1 MADSR
6 LFQLLY
12 LLLEHQRMTA
22 GELAERLEVSTRT
35 IYRDVDALSQAGVP
49 IYATQGK
56 GGGVAL
62 MEHYTLDRAVLS
74 GEEQAR
80 LLTALRSLPDGLGGE
95 EVATKLSAIFRPS
108 QPDWLAVELTPW
120 QSRGNGG
127 DFRFYK
133 NAILE
138 RHVLELTYISAYSV
152 ERRYRIL
159 PARLVFKGRTW
170 YLQGWRLDREEYR
183 TYRLSRV
190 LDVADTGTVMAL
202 PQPPPDIEAG
212 FQVKNAAP
220 ITLRFSPA
228 MAYRVY
234 DEFDSR
240 DIEREDGGALQV
252 RVLYPIDSWLYG
264 YLLSFGVGVEVIEP
278 VWLKEQLALLGREIY
293 RANAEPDTLCQVCPD
308 ILDSS
313 NRKET
318 KTMDFSQ
325 MKFCQSCGMPLMDA
339 ETHGTEADGSASA
352 DYCKYCYQQGAF
364 TSSMT
369 MEEMI
374 DFCVPHMVAA
384 NPGMTPQQA
393 KAQME
398 QFFPMLLRWKKD

>member
-6 LFQLLY
+6 MFKLLY
-12 LLLEHQRMTA
+12 LLLEHQHMTA

-62 MEHYTLDRAVLS
+62 MEHYTLDRAVFT

-80 LLTALRSLPDGLGGE
+80 LLTALRSLPDSLGGA
-95 EVATKLSAIFRPS
+95 EVTTKLSALFRPS
-108 QPDWLAVELTPW
+108 QPDWLKVELTPW
-120 QSRGNGG
+120 QSQGEEG
-127 DFRFYK
+127 DFTFYRD
-133 NAILE
+133 AILE
-138 RHVLELTYISAYSV
+138 GRVLEFTYIGSYSTEHRCRV
-152 ERRYRIL
+152 L
-159 PARLVFKGRTW
+159 PARMVFKGRAW
-170 YLQGWRLDREEYR
+170 YLQGWQLEKEAYR

-190 LDVADTGTVMAL
+190 LNVRDTGKTMTL
-202 PQPPPDIEAG
+202 PQQPPDIEAG
-212 FQVKNAAP
+212 FPAKNVAP
-220 ITLRFSPA
+220 IDLRFSPA

-234 DEFDSR
+234 DEFDPK
-240 DIEREDGGALQV
+240 DIRREEDGAL
-252 RVLYPIDSWLYG
+252 RVCVPYPIDGWLYS
-264 YLLSFGVGVEVIEP
+264 YLLSFGVGVEVLQP
-278 VWLKEQLALLGREIY
+278 AWLKEQLALLGREIY

-313 NRKET
+313 KRKET

-339 ETHGTEADGSASA
+339 ETHGTEADGSASE

-374 DFCVPHMVAA
+374 DFCVPHMVAG